1 MKLQRSALTVTPVAF
16 WTLCSIITSGL
27 LLVSVSAQERDYREA
42 RVYVTA
48 PPVSAPATT
57 TAFPAPIPLA
67 AQLLTDRGFFAL
79 APLEEPD
86 EDIPTIIIDDKKT
99 FQTILGFGGA
109 FTDAAASVFARLPR
123 DAQEQFLK
131 ACFDPVEGN
140 GYTLCRTTIH
150 SCDYSSDMYTYDDTV
165 GDKQLKNFSID
176 HDRKD
181 RIPFIQRA
189 QAAAKGN
196 LQLYASPWSPP
207 GWMKTNGEMLH
218 GGKLKPE
225 YNQTWADYYVKY
237 IKAYAAEGIP
247 IWGLT
252 VQNEALATQTWESC
266 IFTADEERDFVKS
279 FLGPTLKKAGLS
291 NVKLMIWDHNRGLI
305 YERVQPAYDDAEASR
320 YIWGTAFHWYTG
332 DHFDNVRM
340 VHDAFPDKH
349 LLYTEGGIGGTWPAA
364 LRLSKSIITDLN
376 NWTEGWDVWNL
387 ILDQDNGPRHA
398 GDVPGVHRNTIA
410 NANTTTGE
418 ITYNPPYY
426 VLGQFS
432 RFIHPGAK
440 RIVCTST
447 SDDFIATAALNP
459 DGKIA
464 VVVFNLKDRE
474 TFMRVWLRGQFVK
487 YQCPP
492 NATITFILQPI

>member
-1 MKLQRSALTVTPVAF
+1 
-16 WTLCSIITSGL
+16 
-27 LLVSVSAQERDYREA
+27 
-42 RVYVTA
+42 
-48 PPVSAPATT
+48 
-57 TAFPAPIPLA
+57 
-67 AQLLTDRGFFAL
+67 
-79 APLEEPD
+79 
-86 EDIPTIIIDDKKT
+86 
-99 FQTILGFGGA
+99 
-109 FTDAAASVFARLPR
+109 
-123 DAQEQFLK
+123 
-131 ACFDPVEGN
+131 
-140 GYTLCRTTIH
+140 
-150 SCDYSSDMYTYDDTV
+150 
-165 GDKQLKNFSID
+165 
-176 HDRKD
+176 
-181 RIPFIQRA
+181 
-189 QAAAKGN
+189 
-196 LQLYASPWSPP
+196 
-207 GWMKTNGEMLH
+207 
-218 GGKLKPE
+218 
-225 YNQTWADYYVKY
+225 
-237 IKAYAAEGIP
+237 
-247 IWGLT
+247 
-252 VQNEALATQTWESC
+252 
-266 IFTADEERDFVKS
+266 
-279 FLGPTLKKAGLS
+279 
-291 NVKLMIWDHNRGLI
+291 MIWDHNRGLI

-447 SDDFIATAALNP
+447 SDDFIATAALNS

-487 YQCPP
+487 YQCPS

>member
-1 MKLQRSALTVTPVAF
+1 
-16 WTLCSIITSGL
+16 
-27 LLVSVSAQERDYREA
+27 
-42 RVYVTA
+42 
-48 PPVSAPATT
+48 
-57 TAFPAPIPLA
+57 
-67 AQLLTDRGFFAL
+67 
-79 APLEEPD
+79 
-86 EDIPTIIIDDKKT
+86 
-99 FQTILGFGGA
+99 
-109 FTDAAASVFARLPR
+109 
-123 DAQEQFLK
+123 
-131 ACFDPVEGN
+131 
-140 GYTLCRTTIH
+140 
-150 SCDYSSDMYTYDDTV
+150 
-165 GDKQLKNFSID
+165 
-176 HDRKD
+176 
-181 RIPFIQRA
+181 
-189 QAAAKGN
+189 
-196 LQLYASPWSPP
+196 
-207 GWMKTNGEMLH
+207 
-218 GGKLKPE
+218 
-225 YNQTWADYYVKY
+225 
-237 IKAYAAEGIP
+237 
-247 IWGLT
+247 
-252 VQNEALATQTWESC
+252 
-266 IFTADEERDFVKS
+266 
-279 FLGPTLKKAGLS
+279 
-291 NVKLMIWDHNRGLI
+291 
-305 YERVQPAYDDAEASR
+305 
-320 YIWGTAFHWYTG
+320 
-332 DHFDNVRM
+332 M

-447 SDDFIATAALNP
+447 SDDFIATAALNS